1 VTEVAPGVF
10 RLGSHIVNWYVVKD
24 GDALT
29 AVDAGL
35 PAFDDTLEDDLA
47 AHGLEPGDVDAVVL
61 THSDG
66 DHTGLASRLKEAGAR
81 VLIHEADASTLAKP
95 GPKSGDAAPV
105 KLLPHLWRPALWRF
119 FGYMARRGGG
129 KPPAVE
135 ADATFV
141 DDDVLDVP
149 GRPRVL
155 HTPGHTS
162 GHCAFQFEDRGVLF
176 AGDSICTWNPL
187 TGGRAP
193 QLMPHIF
200 NEDNRACVSS
210 LDAIGGADAG
220 VILPGHGDPWH
231 GSPAKAAER
240 AREAA
245 R

>member
-1 VTEVAPGVF
+1 MTEVAPGVF

-35 PAFDDTLEDDLA
+35 PAFRDTIGEDFA
-47 AHGLEPGDVDAVVL
+47 AHGLEPGDVEAVVL

-66 DHTGLASRLKEAGAR
+66 DHTGLASRFKEGGAR
-81 VLIHEADASTLAKP
+81 VLIHKADASTLAKP

-119 FGYMARRGGG
+119 FGYMARHGGG

-135 ADATFV
+135 ADASYA
-141 DDDVLDVP
+141 DGDVLDVP

-155 HTPGHTS
+155 YTPGHTS
-162 GHCAFQFEDRGVLF
+162 GHCAFLLEDRGVLF

-187 TGGRAP
+187 TGSRTP
-193 QLMPHIF
+193 QLMPHVF
-200 NEDNRACVSS
+200 NEDNSACVTS
-210 LDAIGGADAG
+210 LDAIAGADAG

>member
-1 VTEVAPGVF
+1 MTEIAPGVF

-24 GDALT
+24 GDALI

-35 PAFDDTLEDDLA
+35 PAFRDTLEDDFA
-47 AHGLEPGDVDAVVL
+47 AHDLEPGDVEAVVL

-66 DHTGLASRLKEAGAR
+66 DHTGLALGFKAGGAR

-129 KPPAVE
+129 KPPGVE
-135 ADATFV
+135 ADVTFA
-141 DDDVLDVP
+141 DGDVLDVP

-155 HTPGHTS
+155 YTPGHTS
-162 GHCAFQFEDRGVLF
+162 GHCALLFEDRGVLF

-187 TGGRAP
+187 TGSRTP
-193 QLMPHIF
+193 QLMPHVF
-200 NEDNRACVSS
+200 NEDNNACVTS
-210 LDAIGGADAG
+210 LDAIAGADAG

-231 GSPAKAAER
+231 GSPEKAAER